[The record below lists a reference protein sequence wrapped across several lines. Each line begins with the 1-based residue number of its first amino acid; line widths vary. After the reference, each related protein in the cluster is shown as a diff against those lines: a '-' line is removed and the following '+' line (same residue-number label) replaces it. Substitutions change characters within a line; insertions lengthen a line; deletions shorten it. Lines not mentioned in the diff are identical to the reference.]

1 MKNTKWF
8 PSFMAQKSDIRNSWK
23 LQPSDEILVSLFN
36 LVPKY
41 FHSFFFNSFQKGLF
55 MLCLPAAR
63 YFLGLPS
70 CQIHSS
76 PLYLW
81 IIYCVTA
88 SIGIWDTIVSQISKT
103 LPHGVYILERRG
115 EASNKRMKEKI
126 RQISRIGDIHGEV
139 TGKRSW

>member
-1 MKNTKWF
+1 
-8 PSFMAQKSDIRNSWK
+8 
-23 LQPSDEILVSLFN
+23 
-36 LVPKY
+36 
-41 FHSFFFNSFQKGLF
+41 
-55 MLCLPAAR
+55 
-63 YFLGLPS
+63 
-70 CQIHSS
+70 
-76 PLYLW
+76 
-81 IIYCVTA
+81 VTA